1 VSKDIIDGP
10 AVSATPI
17 SGAAESWAG
26 TGVLASL
33 ATNGTPV
40 VELTGNREGVRLPAR
55 TCVPLL
61 AADVGKTIVLVF
73 EADRPNSPIIV
84 GVLRVA
90 DTPLGVEVAANG
102 QSVSVTATESIV
114 LKCGPATITL
124 KADGTIAVRGTRVV
138 SHASGVNRILGGSVE
153 LN

>member
-1 VSKDIIDGP
+1 VSKDIIDVP
-10 AVSATPI
+10 AVIAAPI
-17 SGAAESWAG
+17 SGAAESWAR

-33 ATNGTPV
+33 ATIGTPV

-61 AADVGKTIVLVF
+61 PADVGKTVVLVF
-73 EADRPNSPIIV
+73 EADRPDSPIVV
-84 GVLRVA
+84 GVLRVTDA
-90 DTPLGVEVAANG
+90 ALGVEVTANG
-102 QSVSVTATESIV
+102 KSVSVTATESVV
-114 LKCGPATITL
+114 LKCGAATITL